1 MKRAILLLTV
11 VVVLSILPQ
20 AIAARTTLSFNKT
33 RSIRVGRA
41 SWYSRKS
48 PGIKQTTAN
57 NEIFDDTDMT
67 CAIWGPRFN
76 RKIRVT
82 NLENNKSII
91 VRVNDRGPS
100 EKHVL
105 NGRIIDLTKA
115 AFDALGTLDKGLIDV
130 EIEFL

>member
-1 MKRAILLLTV
+1 MKKAILLLTIA
-11 VVVLSILPQ
+11 VVLSILPQ
-20 AIAARTTLSFNKT
+20 AIAARTPVSFNKF
-33 RSIRVGRA
+33 RSIRMGQA

-48 PGIKQTTAN
+48 PGIKQKTAN

-82 NLENNKSII
+82 NLKNNKSII

-105 NGRIIDLTKA
+105 GGRIIDLTKS
-115 AFDALGTLDKGLIDV
+115 AFAALGALDKGLINV

>member
-1 MKRAILLLTV
+1 MKKAILLLTV
-11 VVVLSILPQ
+11 AVVLSILPQ
-20 AIAARTTLSFNKT
+20 AIAARTPNSLNKL
-33 RSIRVGRA
+33 RSIRVGQA
-41 SWYSRKS
+41 SWYSRTS
-48 PGIKQTTAN
+48 PGVKQTTAN

-82 NLENNKSII
+82 NIENDKSII

-105 NGRIIDLTKA
+105 SGRIIDLTKT
-115 AFDALGTLDKGLIDV
+115 AFDALGALNDGLIDV